1 MILYTDGACSSKD
14 KSGGWAVVLACGHEV
29 NAAEAVVAVGSAA
42 DTTNNRMELKGVIA
56 ALRYAQENINNNN
69 TEEVFIYTD
78 SAYIVNCFKDKWYVK
93 WRQNKWRNSSKQPV
107 KNQDL
112 WEQLLDLYETL
123 QQHVCV
129 TIDKVAGHQDNKYN
143 NLADIYAVKAR
154 NQEV

>member
-14 KSGGWAVVLACGHEV
+14 NRGGWAVVLACGHEV

-56 ALRYAQENINNNN
+56 ALRYALDNVDSNP
-69 TEEVFIYTD
+69 EEVFIYTD

-123 QQHVCV
+123 QQYVYV
-129 TIDKVAGHQDNKYN
+129 SIDKVAGHQDNKYN
-143 NLADIYAVKAR
+143 NLADAYAVKAR